1 MKGIGFPRRKGPTES
16 VRSIRRTDQPGPR
29 FNYELFNC
37 NNFNIRYWSWNYRG
51 CWPFFLDNRQ
61 TVINMARPSNP
72 GSFRTEVDT
81 FPRSTRMRQRLI
93 LRNSLS
99 LRSGLEWCIHTRL
112 PPNKAVSQA
121 LSPPEK
127 GAHSHSRCGV
137 QRRSSTLSG
146 VSSTVKNLLEVPPDL
161 PSNCS
166 SLRDLNCTHSNYKTQ
181 RALYCYLL
189 SLPPRVGIG

>member
-1 MKGIGFPRRKGPTES
+1 MKGIGFSRRKGPTKS

-99 LRSGLEWCIHTRL
+99 LRSGLEWCITHQASPEQGCLASALPRKTERTHLADVAYNASRL
-112 PPNKAVSQA
+112 LSLASAA
-121 LSPPEK
+121 LS
-127 GAHSHSRCGV
+127 
-137 QRRSSTLSG
+137 
-146 VSSTVKNLLEVPPDL
+146 KNLL
-161 PSNCS
+161 
-166 SLRDLNCTHSNYKTQ
+166 
-181 RALYCYLL
+181 
-189 SLPPRVGIG
+189 